1 MLLSWGYVFMN
12 KLCIVTDTA
21 ASLPT
26 GVDKQ
31 LGIHLVPMSIVLGDK
46 TFREGVDMD
55 SGSLYDLLRQGEM
68 PTTSQPAPGDF
79 LQVFQPLVDAG
90 QQVIAVLV
98 TSKASGTFQSARIA
112 ADMLPAGAV
121 TVFDSASFAMGTG
134 LLTIAAA
141 EAANA
146 GQTFLEIMELLE
158 HLRDIH
164 RIYLAVP
171 TLKYLQKSGRVNMTQ
186 ALVGKLLNIK
196 PILSAE
202 EGLVN
207 VVEKARSWHG
217 AIKKVLAMV
226 KEVAGEQAVVVAVQH
241 AGDLP
246 AAEELA
252 AKVRTELNVRQL
264 YTSELSASLA
274 MHGGPGMLGLAVYP
288 VESV

>member
-1 MLLSWGYVFMN
+1 MN
-12 KLCIVTDTA
+12 KLSIVTDTA

-26 GVDKQ
+26 GLAEE

-79 LQVFQPLVDAG
+79 LEVFRPLVDAG
-90 QQVIAVLV
+90 QRVMAVLV

-121 TVFDSASFAMGTG
+121 TVFDSASFGMGTG
-134 LLTIAAA
+134 LLTIAAT

-146 GQTFLEIMELLE
+146 GQSAEEIRQLLE
-158 HLRDIH
+158 RLRTAH

-186 ALVGKLLNIK
+186 ALMGKLLNIK

-202 EGLVN
+202 DGLIN
-207 VVEKARSWHG
+207 VVEKARSWQG
-217 AIKKVLAMV
+217 ALSRILAMA
-226 KEVAGEQAVVVAVQH
+226 KELVGDQPVVVAVQH
-241 AGDLP
+241 AGDLQ
-246 AAEELA
+246 AAEDFL
-252 AKVRTELNVRQL
+252 AKVQAELVVKKC
-264 YTSELSASLA
+264 YISELSASLA

-288 VESV
+288 LDSLQN